1 MDSAAA
7 CFFPTLN
14 TTVASQ
20 DEMQTYLAPVH
31 LDLVRLQEFSST
43 RQVPAARVVSAAWLL
58 VLRLYTGC
66 DAPSTGFVQTE
77 GAQLQCCSVDFEDG
91 SLRLHQI
98 IDSLR
103 FHIVEKPS
111 ETFNTLMS
119 AAFASLTK
127 HLVRHHC
134 HHHTPD
140 LHCLSNRQAIAITC
154 RWNC

>member
-1 MDSAAA
+1 MDSTTA

-14 TTVASQ
+14 TTAASQ
-20 DEMQTYLAPVH
+20 DEMQIYLAPVH

-43 RQVPAARVVSAAWLL
+43 REVPAACVASAAWLL

-66 DAPSTGFVQTE
+66 DTPSTGFVQTE

-103 FHIVEKPS
+103 FHILEKPS
-111 ETFNTLMS
+111 TLLLLLQQRVLLYDYPYVYGLR
-119 AAFASLTK
+119 FTDQTPSLTS
-127 HLVRHHC
+127 
-134 HHHTPD
+134 
-140 LHCLSNRQAIAITC
+140 LSPPHPRFPLPIE
-154 RWNC
+154 

>member
-1 MDSAAA
+1 MDSATA

-20 DEMQTYLAPVH
+20 DEMQIYLAPVH

-43 RQVPAARVVSAAWLL
+43 REVPAAYVVTAAWLL

-66 DAPSTGFVQTE
+66 DTPSAGFVQTE

-91 SLRLHQI
+91 SLRLHQV

-103 FHIVEKPS
+103 FHILEKPS
-111 ETFNTLMS
+111 ETFNTAVAAS
-119 AAFASLTK
+119 ATSPVVRLSLC
-127 HLVRHHC
+127 L
-134 HHHTPD
+134 PPS
-140 LHCLSNRQAIAITC
+140 LH
-154 RWNC
+154 

>member
-43 RQVPAARVVSAAWLL
+43 RARVVSAAWLL

-111 ETFNTLMS
+111 ETFNTAVAAS
-119 AAFASLTK
+119 ATSAIVRLPLCLRPSL
-127 HLVRHHC
+127 R
-134 HHHTPD
+134 
-140 LHCLSNRQAIAITC
+140 
-154 RWNC
+154 